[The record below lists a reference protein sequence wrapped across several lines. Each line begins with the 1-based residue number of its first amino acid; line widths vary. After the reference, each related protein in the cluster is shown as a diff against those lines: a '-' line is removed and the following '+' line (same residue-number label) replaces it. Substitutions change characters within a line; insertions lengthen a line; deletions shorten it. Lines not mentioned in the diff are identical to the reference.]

1 MGAAYQ
7 IIACTLWW
15 WGREPAVLLWVFSMS
30 FSEVFLLGSLI
41 SIEKDLPVVC
51 LGRICLAVSTA
62 GVKPLRRAG
71 FPRLPVRLPVNSPL
85 LVQCLSPLSCLQ
97 TLDLAFSRDSP
108 SSFSTRGSESGI
120 LQGEGE
126 ALRDQLPII
135 SGWSPWFQSH
145 HLPIF
150 LAGVSNF
157 WASQVFW
164 ATNHLESHQP
174 ALCKPLGCI
183 FSCSMKSASIPFSK
197 TLLISLFC
205 CFLLIALS
213 VLLAL

>member
-7 IIACTLWW
+7 IIAFTLWW
-15 WGREPAVLLWVFSMS
+15 CGGEPAVLLWVFSMS

-41 SIEKDLPVVC
+41 SIEKDLPAVC

-62 GVKPLRRAG
+62 GVKLLRRAG
-71 FPRLPVRLPVNSPL
+71 FPKLPIQLPLNSPL
-85 LVQCLSPLSCLQ
+85 SVQCLSPLSCLQ
-97 TLDLAFSRDSP
+97 TLDLAFRDSS
-108 SSFSTRGSESGI
+108 SSFSTRGRESGI
-120 LQGEGE
+120 LHWEGE

-135 SGWSPWFQSH
+135 SGWSPWFQSY

-157 WASQVFW
+157 WASQVFLM
-164 ATNHLESHQP
+164 TNHLESHQS

-183 FSCSMKSASIPFSK
+183 FSCFMKSASIPFSK
-197 TLLISLFC
+197 TLLISLLC

-213 VLLAL
+213 VLLGL